1 MCSWA
6 RTKIFFLKTWKYSPY
21 PLRWSQKLLIKKKK
35 LTFLYV
41 DMIRLKFINGT
52 KNGIF
57 ITFPYQNDR
66 KKDSWWLA
74 KENSQN
80 MFHLHS

>member
-1 MCSWA
+1 
-6 RTKIFFLKTWKYSPY
+6 
-21 PLRWSQKLLIKKKK
+21 
-35 LTFLYV
+35 
-41 DMIRLKFINGT
+41 MIRLKIINGT

-57 ITFPYQNDR
+57 TTFPYQNDR